1 MYDIKGKDVYQ
12 KRLMKVVHIFQS
24 WYTLHKPVE
33 GDALDEREHEQRTEE
48 DDLWCIN
55 HGSRT
60 TNKGFTTLS
69 SGMFHGLSPL

>member
-1 MYDIKGKDVYQ
+1 LLHLV
-12 KRLMKVVHIFQS
+12 RS
-24 WYTLHKPVE
+24 CYTLKPTE

>member
-1 MYDIKGKDVYQ
+1 MYETQNKP
-12 KRLMKVVHIFQS
+12 
-24 WYTLHKPVE
+24 YTHFKCITHTLKPTE
-33 GDALDEREHEQRTEE
+33 GDALEQREHEQRTEE